1 MASYRRWYAYSNCK
15 RLILLLKIAILITL
29 FCITYQDTKERAVF
43 WWLFVSMA
51 IFQGILYYLNSQSIV
66 YISNIII
73 NLCIIS
79 FTTLVLFIYSKL
91 KLKVSF
97 FKEAFGVG
105 DLCFLIALAVS
116 FPIYTFIIILAAAL
130 IFSLLVSLV
139 SLKQKQTIP
148 LAGFM
153 SLFLGVI
160 YIVSWI
166 MNSNINLYTI

>member
-1 MASYRRWYAYSNCK
+1 MASYRSWHTRSNSE
-15 RLILLLKIAILITL
+15 RLIMLFKIAIFTTL
-29 FCITYQDTKERAVF
+29 LGIAFQDTKERAVY

-51 IFQGILYYLNSQSIV
+51 IFQGIVYYSNSIPIV
-66 YISNIII
+66 YFTNITI
-73 NLCIIS
+73 NLCLVFFII
-79 FTTLVLFIYSKL
+79 LVLFIYSKL

-130 IFSLLVSLV
+130 IFSLIVSLIT
-139 SLKQKQTIP
+139 LKQKQTVP

-153 SLFLGVI
+153 SLFLVI
-160 YIVSWI
+160 IYTASWI
-166 MNSNINLYTI
+166 MSSNINLYTI